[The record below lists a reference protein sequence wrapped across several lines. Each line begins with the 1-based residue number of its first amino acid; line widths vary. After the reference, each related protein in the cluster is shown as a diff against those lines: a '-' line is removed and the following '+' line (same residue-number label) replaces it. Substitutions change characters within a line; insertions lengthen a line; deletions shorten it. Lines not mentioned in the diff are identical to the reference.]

1 MDLHA
6 VAFAIL
12 WRTCGSPTRTS
23 VTLKN
28 EQGVLTAGTIMPS
41 CKHYPQR
48 KSVRACQMWPIQ
60 IPVLGIVQGQLCTIC
75 KNRAP
80 HVNFCHPVV
89 LKSYGSKVSKKIGW
103 HFFKPGS
110 RSFQGHIISN
120 V

>member
-1 MDLHA
+1 MIDLLCD
-6 VAFAIL
+6 IL
-12 WRTCGSPTRTS
+12 HEEKYASIDLTFFLKICLS
-23 VTLKN
+23 VVKTDKDNKKMML
-28 EQGVLTAGTIMPS
+28 I
-41 CKHYPQR
+41 
-48 KSVRACQMWPIQ
+48 
-60 IPVLGIVQGQLCTIC
+60 IVQGQLCTIC
-75 KNRAP
+75 KNQAP

>member
-1 MDLHA
+1 MDHL
-6 VAFAIL
+6 I
-12 WRTCGSPTRTS
+12 P
-23 VTLKN
+23 
-28 EQGVLTAGTIMPS
+28 AGGWTDGRLI
-41 CKHYPQR
+41 YQ
-48 KSVRACQMWPIQ
+48 
-60 IPVLGIVQGQLCTIC
+60 IVQGQLCTIC
-75 KNRAP
+75 NNQAP

>member
-1 MDLHA
+1 MFCKEFLAKSSFMQTITQDSYSLCQPPNMC
-6 VAFAIL
+6 L
-12 WRTCGSPTRTS
+12 QEGRSK
-23 VTLKN
+23 TL
-28 EQGVLTAGTIMPS
+28 
-41 CKHYPQR
+41 
-48 KSVRACQMWPIQ
+48 
-60 IPVLGIVQGQLCTIC
+60 VQGELCTIC

>member
-1 MDLHA
+1 MIKTRRGFQEKHTLSEMTSLMCEIYI
-6 VAFAIL
+6 FA
-12 WRTCGSPTRTS
+12 
-23 VTLKN
+23 
-28 EQGVLTAGTIMPS
+28 
-41 CKHYPQR
+41 CKLNTNI
-48 KSVRACQMWPIQ
+48 SIF
-60 IPVLGIVQGQLCTIC
+60 VQGQLCTKC

>member
-1 MDLHA
+1 MYNTSESGEYNISWKSSQILYSPG
-6 VAFAIL
+6 AIVHDNL
-12 WRTCGSPTRTS
+12 
-23 VTLKN
+23 
-28 EQGVLTAGTIMPS
+28 
-41 CKHYPQR
+41 
-48 KSVRACQMWPIQ
+48 
-60 IPVLGIVQGQLCTIC
+60 C

-89 LKSYGSKVSKKIGW
+89 LKSYGSNVSKKIGW

>member
-1 MDLHA
+1 MYKRDKTLYPLCTTHQNQ
-6 VAFAIL
+6 VN
-12 WRTCGSPTRTS
+12 TCT
-23 VTLKN
+23 TLVGRVPK
-28 EQGVLTAGTIMPS
+28 T
-41 CKHYPQR
+41 Y
-48 KSVRACQMWPIQ
+48 
-60 IPVLGIVQGQLCTIC
+60 IVQGQLCTIC